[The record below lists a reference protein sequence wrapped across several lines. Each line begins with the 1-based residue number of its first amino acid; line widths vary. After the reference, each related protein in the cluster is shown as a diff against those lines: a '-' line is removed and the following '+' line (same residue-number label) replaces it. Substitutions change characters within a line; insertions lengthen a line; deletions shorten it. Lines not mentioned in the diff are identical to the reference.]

1 MANTVIFNG
10 QEFKNST
17 AVKAYMRKRVME
29 VCVTALKEEFGEELV
44 KEVGT
49 NEWGVVVGQISDEGC
64 SIDAVTTLKP
74 TVKEW
79 ADRKTAKKTNER
91 YDLEDNALAYEM
103 EVKEKEEER
112 LKKEEE
118 KALRE
123 YEKQQKKGKKKA
135 EVKTEEDKYVVI
147 IDSYSNGN
155 PFVFMRDTED
165 TEKGTR
171 TLESAT
177 IWKNTLEIAYPDGT
191 IEICKASEWYENI

>member
-44 KEVGT
+44 KEVGS
-49 NEWGVVVGQISDEGC
+49 NEWGVVVGQIDDGGC
-64 SIDAVTTLKP
+64 TVDAVTTLKP

-79 ADRKTAKKTNER
+79 ADRKTAKKTYER
-91 YDLEDNALAYEM
+91 YDLEDNAQAYEM

-112 LKKEEE
+112 MKKEKEREE
-118 KALRE
+118 KKAKEQAERE
-123 YEKQQKKGKKKA
+123 RKKA
-135 EVKTEEDKYVVI
+135 EKDKYVVI
-147 IDSYSNGN
+147 VDSYSNGN

-165 TEKGTR
+165 KEKGTR

-177 IWKNTLEIAYPDGT
+177 IWKNTLEIDYPDGT

>member
-44 KEVGT
+44 KEVGS

-79 ADRKTAKKTNER
+79 ADRKTAKKTYER
-91 YDLEDNALAYEM
+91 YDIEDNALAYEM
-103 EVKEKEEER
+103 EVK
-112 LKKEEE
+112 
-118 KALRE
+118 
-123 YEKQQKKGKKKA
+123 
-135 EVKTEEDKYVVI
+135 
-147 IDSYSNGN
+147 
-155 PFVFMRDTED
+155 
-165 TEKGTR
+165 
-171 TLESAT
+171 
-177 IWKNTLEIAYPDGT
+177 
-191 IEICKASEWYENI
+191 

>member
-10 QEFKNST
+10 VEYKNST

-44 KEVGT
+44 KEVGS

-64 SIDAVTTLKP
+64 AIDAVATLKP

-79 ADRKTAKKTNER
+79 ADRKTAKKVYER
-91 YDLEDNALAYEM
+91 YDLEDNAQAYEL

-118 KALRE
+118 KALKE
-123 YEKQQKKGKKKA
+123 YEKQQKKEQERIEKEKKKA
-135 EVKTEEDKYVVI
+135 EKEEK
-147 IDSYSNGN
+147 
-155 PFVFMRDTED
+155 
-165 TEKGTR
+165 
-171 TLESAT
+171 
-177 IWKNTLEIAYPDGT
+177 
-191 IEICKASEWYENI
+191 